1 MKYKKKLLRED
12 PLYNTELISR
22 FINRVMK
29 SGKKSVAQKVVYGAF
44 KQIEDKG
51 ENALDVFQRAINNVS
66 PKIEVHSRRVGGAS
80 YQVPTEVRG
89 NRRMSLAIRWLIQAA
104 TKRSNKEYHSFSEK
118 LAVELLEASKGLGE
132 AIKRKET
139 THKMA
144 EANRVFSHF
153 RW

>member
-1 MKYKKKLLRED
+1 MQYKIKSLIED
-12 PLYNTELISR
+12 PLYNSELIAR
-22 FINRVMK
+22 FINRIMK
-29 SGKKSVAQKVVYGAF
+29 NGKKSVAQKLVYDAF

-51 ENALDVFQRAINNVS
+51 EKPLDVFQRAINNIS
-66 PKIEVHSRRVGGAS
+66 PKVEVRSRRVGGAS

-89 NRRMSLAIRWLIQAA
+89 NRRTSLAIRWLIQAA
-104 TKRSNKEYHSFSEK
+104 SKRSNKEYKRFSEK
-118 LAVELLEASKGLGE
+118 LAVELLEASKGVGE
-132 AIKRKET
+132 AIKRKDS